1 MHTPKV
7 SIFLPTFARYQD
19 GFLQRAVDSALRQT
33 WQEFELLVIDDGSTD
48 GTADYLASQAVA
60 DPRLVHIRLEKN
72 TGLPAYALAQA
83 YPHATGEYF
92 AWLFDDCE
100 LEPDHLETLV
110 GRLRDRPTLGMVYA
124 QARAQLQ
131 GDRSF
136 VIGAPLDIGALSQ
149 GANSIPNACV
159 VLPRSTIEKVGW
171 YDPHIILKRL
181 CDWDLWLR
189 VAAEFE
195 IGYVDRI
202 LATEYGVGLP
212 GSLGRLNQE
221 NGELALRYAR
231 VPRNHRLAP
240 ENLSMDDAYRMDFEL
255 ELDAGDAAALQTA
268 FLEHQIVTMDIVGSI
283 RTARHMKERGLLDD
297 AIDRLRMQGSGTGKG
312 KVDILF
318 AAMVGYFR
326 KRIEGDAA
334 SMIRMEVAARD
345 ALRAADQR
353 MEEMNSAF
361 ERLAATQAERDS
373 LSSRLSD
380 IESRGEKM
388 PMERFNDELTREL
401 AETKYSLF
409 IFRDAAD
416 RRLEMIRVLEEQLG
430 NLSGSPSAQPADA
443 KKVAAP
449 EPGRP
454 AARRR
459 KA

>member
-33 WQEFELLVIDDGSTD
+33 WREFELLVIDDGSTD
-48 GTADYLASQAVA
+48 GTADYLASQAAA
-60 DPRLVHIRLEKN
+60 DPRVVHIRLEQN
-72 TGLPAYALAQA
+72 TGLPAYALSQA
-83 YPHATGEYF
+83 YPQATGEYF

-110 GRLRDRPTLGMVYA
+110 GQLRERPALGMVYA
-124 QARAQLQ
+124 QARAQLH

-136 VIGAPLDIGALSQ
+136 VIGAPLDIEALSQ
-149 GANSIPNACV
+149 GANSIPNTCV
-159 VLPRSTIEKVGW
+159 VLPRSTIERIGW

-189 VAAEFE
+189 IASEFE
-195 IGYVDRI
+195 IGYIDRI

-212 GSLGRLNQE
+212 GSLGRLNRE

-231 VPRNHRLAP
+231 LPRNHRLAP
-240 ENLSMDDAYRMDFEL
+240 ETLSMDDAYRMDFEA
-255 ELDAGDAAALQTA
+255 ELGAADAAALQTA
-268 FLEHQIVTMDIVGSI
+268 FLEHQIVTMDMVGSI
-283 RTARHMKERGLLDD
+283 RTAGQMKERGLLDG
-297 AIDRLRMQGSGTGKG
+297 AIDRLRRQGNGTGKG

-326 KRIEGDAA
+326 TRIEEDAA

-353 MEEMNSAF
+353 MDEMNSAL
-361 ERLAATQAERDS
+361 ERLAATEAERDS

-380 IESRGEKM
+380 IESRREKTSS
-388 PMERFNDELTREL
+388 ERFNDELAREL

-416 RRLEMIRVLEEQLG
+416 RRLEMIRALEEQLG
-430 NLSGSPSAQPADA
+430 NLSGSSAPPPEG
-443 KKVAAP
+443 KKVP
-449 EPGRP
+449 TPGSGRT
-454 AARRR
+454 AARQR

>member
-1 MHTPKV
+1 LLTPKV

-33 WQEFELLVIDDGSTD
+33 WREFELLVIDDGSTD
-48 GTADYLASQAVA
+48 GTADYLASQAAV

-110 GRLRDRPTLGMVYA
+110 ERLRERPSLGMVYA

-149 GANSIPNACV
+149 GANSIPNTCV
-159 VLPRSTIEKVGW
+159 VLPRSTIERVGW

-195 IGYVDRI
+195 IDYVDRI

-221 NGELALRYAR
+221 NGELALKYAR
-231 VPRNHRLAP
+231 LPRNHRLAP
-240 ENLSMDDAYRMDFEL
+240 ENLSMNDAYRMDFEA
-255 ELDAGDAAALQTA
+255 ELGASDAAALQTA
-268 FLEHQIVTMDIVGSI
+268 FLEHQILTMDIVESI
-283 RTARHMKERGLLDD
+283 KTAGRMKERGLLDD
-297 AIDRLRMQGSGTGKG
+297 AIDHLHRQGNVTGEV

-326 KRIEGDAA
+326 KRIEDDAA
-334 SMIRMEVAARD
+334 SMIKMEVAARD

-353 MEEMNSAF
+353 MEEMNLAL
-361 ERLAATQAERDS
+361 ERLTATQAERDS
-373 LSSRLSD
+373 LSIRLSD
-380 IESRGEKM
+380 IESRGEKTVV
-388 PMERFNDELTREL
+388 ERFNEEVSREL
-401 AETKYSLF
+401 ADTKYSLF

-416 RRLEMIRVLEEQLG
+416 RRLEMIRALEEQLG
-430 NLSGSPSAQPADA
+430 NLSRSSFPPAELENVPPVP
-443 KKVAAP
+443 K
-449 EPGRP
+449 PGRP

>member
-7 SIFLPTFARYQD
+7 TIFLPTFARYQD
-19 GFLQRAVDSALRQT
+19 GFLKRAVDSALRQT

-48 GTADYLASQAVA
+48 GTADYLASQAA
-60 DPRLVHIRLEKN
+60 KDPRLVHIRLQKN

-110 GRLRDRPTLGMVYA
+110 GRLREQPTLGMVYA

-136 VIGAPLDIGALSQ
+136 VIGAPLDLAALSQ
-149 GANSIPNACV
+149 GANCIPNTCV
-159 VLPRSTIEKVGW
+159 VLPRSTIDRVGW

-189 VAAEFE
+189 IAAEFE

-212 GSLGRLNQE
+212 GSLGRLNRE
-221 NGELALRYAR
+221 NGELALKYAR
-231 VPRNHRLAP
+231 LPRNHRLAP
-240 ENLSMDDAYRMDFEL
+240 ENLSMDDAYRMDFEA
-255 ELDAGDAAALQTA
+255 ELGTADAATLQTA
-268 FLEHQIVTMDIVGSI
+268 FLEHQIVTMDIVGTI
-283 RTARHMKERGLLDD
+283 RTAGNMKEQGQLDG
-297 AIDRLRMQGSGTGKG
+297 AIDRLRRQGNGTGKG
-312 KVDILF
+312 KVDVLF
-318 AAMVGYFR
+318 AAMVCYFR
-326 KRIEGDAA
+326 DRIEDDAA
-334 SMIRMEVAARD
+334 SIIKMEVATRD

-353 MEEMNSAF
+353 MEAMNAAL
-361 ERLAATQAERDS
+361 ERLAAIQAERDS

-380 IESRGEKM
+380 MEGQAEKT
-388 PMERFNDELTREL
+388 PIERFNDELAREL

-416 RRLEMIRVLEEQLG
+416 RRLEMIRALEEQLE
-430 NLSGSPSAQPADA
+430 NLTRSPAPLAEVKKGSAPA
-443 KKVAAP
+443 
-449 EPGRP
+449 PGRP
-454 AARRR
+454 TARRR
-459 KA
+459 KI